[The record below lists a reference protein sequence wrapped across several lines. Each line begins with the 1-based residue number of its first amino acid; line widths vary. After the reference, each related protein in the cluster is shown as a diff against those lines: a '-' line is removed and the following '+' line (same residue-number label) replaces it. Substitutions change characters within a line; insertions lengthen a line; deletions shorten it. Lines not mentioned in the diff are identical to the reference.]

1 MTAFL
6 NRCIISIC
14 VVLITICCSI
24 AQSKLNI
31 QVTNPTQV
39 NLCIASDYF
48 EIEVRN
54 TTTSVV
60 SGIETQVNFP
70 KGITYVKG
78 SLSGTGVIEK
88 NTLNLSSPV
97 FSLSN
102 IGIAQSRI
110 IRLRMNISCDISLF
124 LNNGGLAIVKTTT
137 LYSGGSVQKNSNV
150 LNIRQPSLS
159 IQNITNQLK
168 TADLG
173 EIYNRE
179 ITIKNNGFGKL
190 KQITFNRFYNNG
202 QKLIKHNGRNSFKNG
217 LNTFSILDSNDFKTI
232 GNNDIYFDY
241 NETFIFN
248 DSIEVIGCNNLNA
261 TYSSSWGCDSSTC
274 KNIQK
279 SANTSISNKQPDLV
293 FTPIS
298 SSSSCL
304 SNDYTH
310 NQQLIIYNKGNDTAR
325 LIDLDIFQSY
335 GNGYWPNMIS
345 KILDTSFTSK
355 SSLTSVSIKI
365 KPYNST
371 PTNTNGVFACLG
383 KNAIGQVF
391 LNLQNMAPG
400 DSLILNWK
408 TKSCCPTVCNT
419 GTIYNQRWKFKANY
433 KNQCKTQINY
443 NERYGSYGSVQS
455 FRLSKLI
462 PTDITD
468 GQTKQLEFTV
478 TNGNLIYPSVRSQL
492 TIQLK
497 LPKTIS
503 HSLSANDIR
512 FTHPNGSSW
521 SPSIVTQSNDT
532 LFAKFNGTPKVTLS
546 RSELLININGN
557 CQNNSLNSIENIALN
572 IMYIPDTSC
581 SSSCHIPL
589 YCTNDNIKVHCKN
602 SCAEGLHF
610 KNFEAKRI
618 SFGLPDNNNDGIPD
632 ISGALDHS
640 KIKHNRIMF
649 GDTLLTIFSG
659 KVNNAGPITNWSYGK
674 ATTTLDYGRYLSAK
688 EATLEIYRSGVL
700 ALTCNQVPYTFTAT
714 GNNKTYTFDISL
726 GSLSSAGCLIH
737 PNLRYNNLD
746 SLVLKVKYVVDKS
759 LNNFSVDLQLN
770 NTFYL
775 SSTANP
781 SSWQKYSCDDFS
793 SRLSLL
799 GYYFTNYGTNNIS
812 KDGCSSFNISQ
823 NFYLSVGR
831 CCSNYAGGNIFPY
844 EYRKWAKLKE
854 IIFKKPQGFD
864 VTNGSFRQYRTM
876 GTGRS
881 TNQFISTIN
890 PFSQTPN
897 EVKYRTDSLYED
909 LGGSILISDD
919 GFQGTFTASLTP
931 NCKASNSNYNFIYG
945 FVFEKLGYL
954 GSGFDTVMTTNTKDI
969 ISFTKQNLKITVTNN
984 YVYPEK
990 DTIEWEIRV
999 SNLNTKALATKV
1011 WLGALSNTN
1020 RRIVAIKDKLTNQLL
1035 TNNNNEIFMA
1045 GDFSGGTYKDYVVYA
1060 TYNSCN
1066 KDSLNLRIGSNC
1078 SSYPKSLLS
1087 YPCDYESYKLKYEP
1101 INTRLDAN
1109 ILTRYSEINLCENNE
1124 FKVQINNTGFP
1135 KVFNSYLDIQIQPG
1149 MSLEDTAWLFKD
1161 GRSDSICIKNFTLV
1175 GPSTY
1180 RWDFSSVDSLFDR
1193 NGLNGVNSKTGW
1205 KMILKFGLSTDCN
1218 YTSGSSFLLRP
1229 GGYLKCG
1236 NAVNS
1241 PYILSDPI
1249 NIKGVIKPYFSSISF
1264 NINPLLPCNYDDS
1277 TYAKF
1282 INLGPD
1288 STGQTDQFVLS
1299 LPPGLYIDTT
1309 YIDNGYNAPKQ
1320 KPVLDNSNGQN
1331 IYSWKIPSNIIPG
1344 DSSVFKIKT
1353 RLENFD
1359 LTCGTKQI
1367 YAQAVVKSTALC
1379 VNSGTYCDIKVA
1391 TSSIQK
1397 ADSVIK
1403 ETYALKFLSA
1413 SSIPNGAD
1421 ELVSLNYSL
1430 KNTGID
1436 KVLSSPLI
1444 TQIIYD
1450 LNKNGTVD
1458 SGDLLVT
1465 QDTLLTP
1472 IKSGNKLVRNLN
1484 FSIPSIYTCDLLLY
1498 LSDSNCVCNSSEETI
1513 STIQLL
1519 NAGNDTIICSGDQI
1533 TMGAKS
1539 DSSNTYQWN
1548 NNSFLNN
1555 PKVSNPILTASNNLA
1570 VQQQITMILTTNR
1583 GKCSSNDTAI
1593 ITVFAGMEIDM
1604 PDTVSICQNEQIP
1617 IGYFVTGGESKL
1629 KQTSWFPLDSLS
1641 SSRGFY
1647 TYAYPSKN
1655 TLYTLTVKDLQGCKI
1670 KDSTLVQVIS
1680 KPTAIIGLNDTCAG
1694 LLFSL
1699 ENKSDYQNIQPDSI
1713 YWNFGVLGSSNFNN
1727 PKYFIDSAQQ
1737 IKAMLYVNNKY
1748 GCWDTTSSILNVNPN
1763 PKANFTFNEGCAE
1776 DTAQFESTSLISN
1789 GRITNKWIIDNEEFN
1804 TDIAYKKLPNKD
1816 SILVNL
1822 KSYSDQG
1829 CFDTVAKWVT
1839 IYEKPD
1845 VALNLSNYCQNEQIE
1860 LVPQFR
1866 SYTRDS
1872 IISYNW
1878 NLGDQTSSSKK
1889 FMNHQYTDT
1898 GTYKVDLQVVTSN
1911 QCSDTAVA
1919 FVSIYSLPKSLFS
1932 ATNCCENDS
1941 SWAINNSIIKTGNI
1955 IKIYWD
1961 IDGKGFVSG
1970 NDSIRLNTNQN
1981 GEQFIAQKVV
1991 SDKGCV
1997 DSSFG
2002 DYTVYFRESID
2013 HLQQGVCENEK
2024 FKFISIPTQSDSV
2037 SKTTWIIQ
2045 NDTLEGEEILY
2056 QFPDSGLY
2064 NLNQKILTNRGCE
2077 SDSNYLVIVRP
2088 EPYTTILLDQP
2099 CDDNLVEFKSSKANQ
2114 LYRWNLSD
2122 GTSQTNQEFSHS
2134 FLDTGKYSV
2143 SLEVLNEFGCSYSI
2157 LDFVEIRDIVKPD
2170 LFIQNR
2176 CENEFGWIYNL
2187 TKGNSQPITKA
2198 IFEMGDGKSIEELDS
2213 FKYQYTNSGTY
2224 PINLKIKTLP
2234 NCEYTITKNV
2244 IIHPLPSAEFQ
2255 FFPETPDIFSSDI
2268 SCTDQSF
2275 GADSVHYYISD
2286 GAEYST
2292 PNFKHIFSDS
2302 GAYSIKQLVISPFG
2316 CIDSITKNLYISY
2329 AYNLYIPNAFTPT
2342 DDGLNEVFKPTGL
2355 GVKSYQMS
2363 IYNRW
2368 GEKIFITNEKQSSW
2382 DGKDAIPGYY
2392 LYHIK
2397 TLDFRGNIHYY
2408 KGSVYLIK

>member
-1 MTAFL
+1 MLTML
-6 NRCIISIC
+6 ERWLISISI
-14 VVLITICCSI
+14 VLISIFSSI

-39 NLCIASDYF
+39 DLCIESDYL

-78 SLSGTGVIEK
+78 SLSGSGVSEK
-88 NTLNLSSPV
+88 GTLNLSNPV

-110 IRLRMNISCDISLF
+110 IRLRMNTSCDISLF

-173 EIYNRE
+173 ETYNRE

-202 QKLIKHNGRNSFKNG
+202 QKLIKHNGRNSLKNG
-217 LNTFSILDSNDFKTI
+217 LNTLTTLDSNDFKTI

-241 NETFIFN
+241 NETYIFK
-248 DSIEVIGCNNLNA
+248 DSIEVVGCNNLNA
-261 TYSSSWGCDSSTC
+261 TYTSSWGCDSSIC
-274 KNIQK
+274 KSIQK

-293 FTPIS
+293 FTPTS
-298 SSSSCL
+298 LTSSCL
-304 SNDYTH
+304 SDSYTH

-325 LIDLDIFQSY
+325 SIDLDIFQSY
-335 GNGYWPNMIS
+335 GNGYRSNMIS

-355 SSLTSVSIKI
+355 SSLTAASTKI

-371 PTNTNGVFACLG
+371 STNTNGVYACLG
-383 KNAIGQVF
+383 TNAIGQVF
-391 LNLQNMAPG
+391 LNLQDMAPG

-462 PTDITD
+462 PTDIVD

-478 TNGNLIYPSVRSQL
+478 TNGNLFYPSVRSQL
-492 TIQLK
+492 IIQLK
-497 LPKTIS
+497 LPKTIT
-503 HSLSANDIR
+503 HSLATNDIK

-521 SPSIVTQSNDT
+521 SPSNVTQRNDT
-532 LFAKFNGTPKVTLS
+532 VFAKFIGTPKVTLP
-546 RSELLININGN
+546 RSELLINIKGN
-557 CQNNSLNSIENIALN
+557 CQNNSTNSSENIAINL
-572 IMYIPDTSC
+572 MYNPDTTC
-581 SSSCHIPL
+581 SSSCNIPL

-602 SCAEGLHF
+602 SCAGGLHF

-618 SFGLPDNNNDGIPD
+618 SYGLPDNNNDGIPD
-632 ISGALDHS
+632 ASGALDHT
-640 KIKHNRIMF
+640 KIKHNRIMY
-649 GDTLLTIFSG
+649 GDTLLTTFSG
-659 KVNNAGPITNWSYGK
+659 KVNNAGQITNWSYGK
-674 ATTTLDYGRYLSAK
+674 ATTSLDYGRYLSAK
-688 EATLEIYRSGVL
+688 EATLEIYRNGSLIVS
-700 ALTCNQVPYTFTAT
+700 CNQVPYTFTAA

-726 GSLSSAGCLIH
+726 GSMSSAGCLIH
-737 PNLRYNNLD
+737 PNIRYTNLD
-746 SLVLKVKYVVDKS
+746 SLALKVKYVVDRS

-793 SRLSLL
+793 ARLSML
-799 GYYFTNYGTNNIS
+799 GYYFTNYGTNNIT
-812 KDGCSSFNISQ
+812 KNGCSNFNIAQ

-864 VTNGSFRQYRTM
+864 VTNGSFRQYRTR
-876 GTGRS
+876 GTGSS

-931 NCKASNSNYNFIYG
+931 NCKASNSTHNFIYG
-945 FVFEKLGYL
+945 FVFERLGYL
-954 GSGFDTVMTTNTKDI
+954 GSGLDTVMTTNTKDI
-969 ISFTKQNLKITVTNN
+969 VTFTKQDLNITVTDD

-999 SNLNTKALATKV
+999 SNLNTKALAKNV
-1011 WLGALSNTN
+1011 WLGALSNSN
-1020 RRIVAIKDKLTNQLL
+1020 RKIVAIKDKSTNKLL
-1035 TNNNNEIFMA
+1035 ADSNEIFMA
-1045 GDFSGGTYKDYVVYA
+1045 GDFAGGAYKDYIVYA
-1060 TYNSCN
+1060 TYNSCSL
-1066 KDSLNLRIGSNC
+1066 DSLNLWIGSNC

-1087 YPCDYESYKLKYEP
+1087 YPCEYKSYKLKYEP
-1101 INTRLDAN
+1101 INTRLDAT
-1109 ILTRYSEINLCENNE
+1109 ILTRYSDINLCENNK
-1124 FKVQINNTGFP
+1124 FRVQINNTGFP

-1149 MSLEDTAWLFKD
+1149 MTLEDTAWLFKD
-1161 GRSDSICIKNFTLV
+1161 GRSDSICIQNFTLV

-1180 RWDFSSVDSLFDR
+1180 RWDFSNRDSLFDR

-1236 NAVNS
+1236 NPVNS

-1249 NIKGVIKPYFSSISF
+1249 NIKGVVKPYFSSISF
-1264 NINPLLPCNYDDS
+1264 NINPLVPCNYNDN

-1288 STGQTDQFVLS
+1288 TTGQTDQFVLS
-1299 LPPGLYIDTT
+1299 LPPGLFVDTT
-1309 YIDNGYNAPKQ
+1309 YIDSGHNAPKQ
-1320 KPVLDNSNGQN
+1320 KPGLDKSSGQN
-1331 IYSWKIPSNIIPG
+1331 IYSWKIPPNIIPG

-1359 LTCGTKQI
+1359 LTCGIKQI
-1367 YAQAVVKSTALC
+1367 YAQAVVKSSALC
-1379 VNSGTYCDIKVA
+1379 VSSGTYCDIKVA

-1397 ADSVIK
+1397 ADSVVK
-1403 ETYALKFLSA
+1403 ETYALKLLNA
-1413 SSIPNGAD
+1413 SSIPNGSN
-1421 ELVSLNYSL
+1421 ERVSLNYTIT
-1430 KNTGID
+1430 NTGID
-1436 KVLSSPLI
+1436 KILSSPLI
-1444 TQIIYD
+1444 TQVIYD
-1450 LNKNGTVD
+1450 SNKNGTVD
-1458 SGDLLVT
+1458 SGDIHLT
-1465 QDTLLTP
+1465 QDTLLSP
-1472 IKSGNKLVRNLN
+1472 ITSGKKLVRTLN
-1484 FSIPSIYTCDLLLY
+1484 FSIPSSYSCDLLLY
-1498 LSDSNCVCNSSEETI
+1498 LSDSNCVCNSSVEAI

-1519 NAGNDTIICSGDQI
+1519 NAGNDTTICPGEQI

-1539 DSSNTYQWN
+1539 DSSSTYQWN
-1548 NNSFLNN
+1548 NASFLNN
-1555 PKVSNPILTASNNLA
+1555 PKVSNPVLTASNDLA
-1570 VQQQITMILTTNR
+1570 VRQQITMILTTNR

-1593 ITVFAGMEIDM
+1593 VTVFAGMEINM

-1629 KQTSWFPLDSLS
+1629 KKTSWFPTDSLS
-1641 SSRGFY
+1641 SSKGFY

-1655 TLYTLTVKDLQGCKI
+1655 TLYTLTVEDLQGCKI
-1670 KDSTLVQVIS
+1670 NDSTMVQVIS
-1680 KPTAIIGLNDTCAG
+1680 KPTAIIGLKDTCAG
-1694 LLFSL
+1694 LLFSF
-1699 ENKSDYQNIQPDSI
+1699 ENKSDYQNSQPDSI
-1713 YWNFGVLGSSNFNN
+1713 YWDFGVLGSSNFNN

-1763 PKANFTFNEGCAE
+1763 PQASFSYNEGCAE
-1776 DTAQFESTSLISN
+1776 DTAQFVSRSSISL
-1789 GRITNKWIIDNEEFN
+1789 GRIMNKWVIDNEEFN
-1804 TDIAYKKLPNKD
+1804 TDIANKKLPNKD

-1829 CFDTVAKWVT
+1829 CFDTFAQWVI

-1845 VALNLSNYCQNEQIE
+1845 ISLNLSNYCQNEQVE
-1860 LVPQFR
+1860 FVPQFG
-1866 SYTRDS
+1866 SNTRDS

-1889 FMNHQYTDT
+1889 FLNHQYADT

-1911 QCSDTAVA
+1911 QCSDTAMA
-1919 FVSIYSLPKSLFS
+1919 FVRIYSLPESIFS
-1932 ATNCCENDS
+1932 ASNSCENDS
-1941 SWAINNSIIKTGNI
+1941 SWAINNSTINTGNI

-1961 IDGKGFVSG
+1961 IDGKGFVPG
-1970 NDSIRLNTNQN
+1970 KDSIRLNTNQT

-1991 SDKGCV
+1991 SDKGCI

-2002 DYTVYFRESID
+2002 SYSVYFRESID
-2013 HLQQGVCENEK
+2013 HLQQGICENET
-2024 FKFISIPTQSDSV
+2024 FKFTSLPTQSDSV
-2037 SKTTWIIQ
+2037 FKTTWIIQ
-2045 NDTLEGEEILY
+2045 NDTLEGTEISY

-2064 NLNQKILTNRGCE
+2064 NLNQKIVTNRGCE
-2077 SDSNYLVIVRP
+2077 SDSNYFIIIRP

-2099 CDDNLVEFKSSKANQ
+2099 CDDNLVEFKSSTANQ
-2114 LYRWNLSD
+2114 VYQWDLSD
-2122 GTSQTNQEFSHS
+2122 GTSQTIQEFSHS
-2134 FLDTGKYSV
+2134 FLDTGKYAV
-2143 SLEVLNEFGCSYSI
+2143 LLEVLNEFGCSYST
-2157 LDFVEIRDIVKPD
+2157 LDSVDIRNIVKPD
-2170 LFIQNR
+2170 LFIQDR
-2176 CENEFGWIYNL
+2176 CENEFGWVYNL
-2187 TKGNSQPITKA
+2187 TQGNSQPITQA
-2198 IFEMGDGKSIEELDS
+2198 IFEMGDGNEIEELDS
-2213 FKYQYTNSGTY
+2213 FEYQYSTSGTY
-2224 PINLKIKTLP
+2224 PLNLRITTLP
-2234 NCEYTITKNV
+2234 GCEYTITKNV
-2244 IIHPLPSAEFQ
+2244 IIHPLPTADFQ
-2255 FFPETPDIFSSDI
+2255 FFPETADIFSSDI
-2268 SCTDQSF
+2268 SCTDQSL
-2275 GADSVHYYISD
+2275 GADSVFYYISD
-2286 GAEYST
+2286 GANYGT
-2292 PNFKHIFSDS
+2292 PNFEHIFSDS
-2302 GAYSIKQLVISPFG
+2302 GAYSIKQWVISPFG

-2342 DDGLNEVFKPTGL
+2342 NDGLNEGFKPTGL

-2368 GEKIFITNEKQSSW
+2368 GEKIFVTTENQTSW

-2397 TLDFRGNIHYY
+2397 AFDFRGNIHYY